1 MDAPVQASTN
11 LDSGMSKKQKVEPV
25 AAEPSIAE
33 RLAEL
38 RKLNGLTLEELAQR
52 ASLTKSY
59 LSKL

>member
-1 MDAPVQASTN
+1 
-11 LDSGMSKKQKVEPV
+11 VEPV

-59 LSKL
+59 LSKLERDCRRRPLALCSSWPMRWA